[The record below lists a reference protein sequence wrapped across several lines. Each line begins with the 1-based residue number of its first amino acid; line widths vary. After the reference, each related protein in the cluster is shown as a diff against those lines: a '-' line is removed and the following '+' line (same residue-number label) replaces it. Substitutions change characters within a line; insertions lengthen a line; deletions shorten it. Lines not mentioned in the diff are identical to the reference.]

1 MTSLLSKS
9 QLDDGN
15 PNLAQNLTDTQLDL
29 LRLTNAFFIIET
41 CTELQLRSETVS
53 VALMQTHLFFL
64 RKSYLNFDRALVC
77 CASIFIACKVL
88 YEKVNINNLCIKY
101 FQTKHKGGVCPPIG
115 EEERKKIID
124 TIYRLECEI
133 LRLLDF
139 KLDLEL
145 FLPWPE
151 YTCRFSQLLY
161 EPIEGKG
168 KSETVSKLAFQ
179 ICNDAFVTYIPLTNT
194 I

>member
-1 MTSLLSKS
+1 MTALLSKS

-15 PNLAQNLTDTQLDL
+15 PNLAQNFTSSQLDL
-29 LRLTNAFFIIET
+29 LRITNAFFIIEAGA
-41 CTELQLRSETVS
+41 ELQLRCETVS
-53 VALMQTHLFFL
+53 IAIMQTHLFFV
-64 RKSYLNFDRALVC
+64 RKSYLSFDRALVC

-88 YEKVNINNLCIKY
+88 YEKVNINHLCIKY
-101 FQTKHKGGVCPPIG
+101 LQTKHKGGICPPIG

-133 LRLLDF
+133 LRLIDF

-145 FLPWPE
+145 YLPWPE
-151 YTCRFSQLLY
+151 YTGRFSQMLY

-168 KSETVSKLAFQ
+168 KSETVSKLA
-179 ICNDAFVTYIPLTNT
+179 Y
-194 I
+194 

>member
-1 MTSLLSKS
+1 
-9 QLDDGN
+9 
-15 PNLAQNLTDTQLDL
+15 
-29 LRLTNAFFIIET
+29 
-41 CTELQLRSETVS
+41 
-53 VALMQTHLFFL
+53 
-64 RKSYLNFDRALVC
+64 
-77 CASIFIACKVL
+77 L

-151 YTCRFSQLLY
+151 YTGRFSQLLY

>member
-15 PNLAQNLTDTQLDL
+15 PNLAQNLTETQLDL

-101 FQTKHKGGVCPPIG
+101 F
-115 EEERKKIID
+115 
-124 TIYRLECEI
+124 
-133 LRLLDF
+133 
-139 KLDLEL
+139 
-145 FLPWPE
+145 
-151 YTCRFSQLLY
+151 
-161 EPIEGKG
+161 
-168 KSETVSKLAFQ
+168 
-179 ICNDAFVTYIPLTNT
+179 
-194 I
+194 